1 MSDTKLLDGELQ
13 SALTGAF
20 GNRYQLSGRIGT
32 GSYGVVF
39 RAQDTMLERD
49 VAIKQ
54 VRLDILHYADQAEE
68 VKLRTQREAEITAKL
83 RHAGIVAVHDIV
95 HAQTSTLIIME
106 YVHGKTLQAEL
117 REQRHLGLEQTIEI
131 IAQTADALD
140 HAHAR
145 GVVHR
150 DVKPANLMITDD
162 GHVKLADFRIAE
174 PQAGTEVGSM
184 STATGDVL
192 GIPYYMSPE
201 QARGMQLDGR
211 SDLFSLGCVTYEC
224 LTGTKPFCGNSV
236 IDLLLNIVNGEP
248 AALDCD
254 ELELHADIEM
264 VLEKALAKTSA
275 ARFRTARELVEA
287 LRAVPAVE
295 SARPLPVVT
304 SRKRGA
310 SSTFDDGLQ
319 GSLSER
325 FVADIIRDIQTSGK
339 SGILHLQRDEFPKRL
354 YFLDGAIV
362 FANSDAESDRLGQ
375 FLISGGII
383 DGPSYERAARAM
395 KKTGQRL
402 GRTLVELGNLADER
416 LDQMINDQI
425 RSIIYSVFS
434 WESGDFKFETID
446 KPVEDDL
453 SLALSTDEIVLEGV
467 RRMATE
473 STIRHAVGNTD
484 RILHHVEGVAA
495 DERNVTLTASEGF
508 VLSRVDGRTSVDDI
522 AVMSPLDDDETLRCI
537 YGLLSAGILRLEDA
551 QGRATG
557 RVQRDSIDAHPLVT
571 EPAKPA
577 SDDTDLMVAEIA
589 AKRAALEQ
597 SNFYEIL
604 EVKPGDSP
612 EAIKKSYFVLARKY
626 HPDLYRSYATEA
638 LQDQLQE
645 ILSALS
651 EAYGFLYAPP
661 KRLGRDNKI
670 SHTEGVDAELVR
682 AEAELGAEVVEAE
695 LYGAGSVEA
704 ELDGAEGV
712 DAELD
717 GAEGVDAELYGTV
730 QMSPNVLAEN
740 SYRAGLECYQA
751 QEYHGAVENLREAVR
766 LDPTK
771 IAYHKLLG
779 QALTKNPKW
788 HKQAEKHLRRVIDA
802 EPYDPD
808 CYLALAVIYEQGGM
822 SMRAR
827 KMYEQVALLDP
838 DHEVALEKL
847 ALEPQAEKTAF
858 FRKFI

>member
-49 VAIKQ
+49 VAIKH
-54 VRLDILHYADQAEE
+54 VRLDIFHNPDQAEE
-68 VKLRTQREAEITAKL
+68 VKLRTQREAKMAAKL

-95 HAQTSTLIIME
+95 HAHTSTLIIME
-106 YVHGKTLQAEL
+106 YVHGKTLQDEL

-150 DVKPANLMITDD
+150 DIKPANFMITDD

-174 PQAGTEVGSM
+174 PQAGTEVASI

-192 GIPYYMSPE
+192 SIPYYMSPE
-201 QARGMQLDGR
+201 QARGMEQLDGR

-224 LTGTKPFCGNSV
+224 LTGTKPFHGNSV
-236 IDLLLNIVNGEP
+236 FDLLLNIVKGEP
-248 AALDCD
+248 VALDCD
-254 ELELHADIEM
+254 ELALHADIEM
-264 VLEKALAKTSA
+264 VLGKALAKTSA
-275 ARFRTARELVEA
+275 ARFQTARELVEA

-304 SRKRGA
+304 SRKPGA

-325 FVADIIRDIQTSGK
+325 FVADIIRNIQTSGK

-395 KKTGQRL
+395 KKTRRRL

-434 WESGDFKFETID
+434 WESGDYKFETID

-467 RRMATE
+467 RSMATE

-495 DERNVTLTASEGF
+495 DEKNVTLTASEGF

-522 AVMSPLDDDETLRCI
+522 AVISPLGDDETLRCI

-557 RVQRDSIDAHPLVT
+557 RVQRASIDAQPPVT

-577 SDDTDLMVAEIA
+577 SDDADLMVAEIA
-589 AKRAALEQ
+589 AKRAAVER

-612 EAIKKSYFVLARKY
+612 EAIKKSYYALAKKY

-651 EAYGFLYAPP
+651 EAYGSLYAPP
-661 KRLGRDNKI
+661 KRLGRDNKL
-670 SHTEGVDAELVR
+670 SQTEGVDAEL
-682 AEAELGAEVVEAE
+682 LGAEVVEAE
-695 LYGAGSVEA
+695 LYGAESVEAELVGTEGVEA

-712 DAELD
+712 
-717 GAEGVDAELYGTV
+717 EGVDAELYGTV
-730 QMSPNVLAEN
+730 QMSLKRSRREQLSRGLGMLP
-740 SYRAGLECYQA
+740 SAGLPR
-751 QEYHGAVENLREAVR
+751 GR
-766 LDPTK
+766 
-771 IAYHKLLG
+771 
-779 QALTKNPKW
+779 
-788 HKQAEKHLRRVIDA
+788 
-802 EPYDPD
+802 
-808 CYLALAVIYEQGGM
+808 
-822 SMRAR
+822 
-827 KMYEQVALLDP
+827 
-838 DHEVALEKL
+838 
-847 ALEPQAEKTAF
+847 
-858 FRKFI
+858 